1 MLFFSLVVRTWVLEG
16 LVVPVHIIG
25 ASMAEAFYG
34 PHIELTCSDCG
45 FPFAFD
51 AAELSLPAAAT
62 CPNCGYRDN
71 KTDGLSIHS
80 GDRLIIDKVTY
91 RFRAPRRWEP
101 ILFRCGPP
109 QSGYCIKRVVGLPGE
124 TVEIAA
130 GDVWI
135 NGQRAQ
141 KNLQDLKAMA
151 VVVHDTRYRSAD
163 ALLPY
168 RWRPAARASGWKSD
182 RHGFHFQPLLASQGS
197 DPRVLDEQAYS
208 VPDWLCYQHRRS
220 RAGSHVEEG
229 AVSDNYGYNQTVSRE
244 LNDTADLYLLAIVEV
259 AGQGVL
265 ALQMGDCLLQLET
278 KTDRGILFYDSRVA
292 QRFSWD
298 SALLT
303 NESIIEVISVDQQFL
318 FAVDGVTLISFDC
331 DKVELPLDENIP
343 QSDQLPRLPTDA
355 QVAIGVGGLRVQVRE
370 LRLLRDIYYTNGPK
384 VVTDAEDRIYQLGE
398 GEYFVLGDNSPI
410 SLDSRQDRSSA
421 IVNQRDLLGKPW
433 RWR

>member
-1 MLFFSLVVRTWVLEG
+1 
-16 LVVPVHIIG
+16 
-25 ASMAEAFYG
+25 
-34 PHIELTCSDCG
+34 
-45 FPFAFD
+45 
-51 AAELSLPAAAT
+51 
-62 CPNCGYRDN
+62 
-71 KTDGLSIHS
+71 
-80 GDRLIIDKVTY
+80 
-91 RFRAPRRWEP
+91 
-101 ILFRCGPP
+101 
-109 QSGYCIKRVVGLPGE
+109 
-124 TVEIAA
+124 
-130 GDVWI
+130 
-135 NGQRAQ
+135 
-141 KNLQDLKAMA
+141 
-151 VVVHDTRYRSAD
+151 
-163 ALLPY
+163 
-168 RWRPAARASGWKSD
+168 
-182 RHGFHFQPLLASQGS
+182 
-197 DPRVLDEQAYS
+197 
-208 VPDWLCYQHRRS
+208 
-220 RAGSHVEEG
+220 
-229 AVSDNYGYNQTVSRE
+229 